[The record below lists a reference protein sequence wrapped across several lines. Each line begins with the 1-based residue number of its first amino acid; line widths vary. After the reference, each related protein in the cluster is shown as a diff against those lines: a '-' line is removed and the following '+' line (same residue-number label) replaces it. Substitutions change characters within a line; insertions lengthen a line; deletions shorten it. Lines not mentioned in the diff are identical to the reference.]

1 MLSSHDSRVAT
12 ISSRHETDEDDAIM
26 MAEIK
31 SYVKSHVNEEPKLS
45 KGKSLSK
52 IDSSPYAVN
61 HLKIFERS
69 MSSIS
74 AISDNKSDHHHH
86 KIYSNASNEVVIDDH
101 RSKRKQVRSARR
113 KKKLPTN
120 VDDLMNYYASLP
132 EDKPSIAKD
141 IIDTKQVTLPYA
153 ESTMKVQEIIHLDRS
168 VRMNSMSFKEYDKK
182 FTDPAAIQ
190 RWDPMFDTSK
200 LTKISLS
207 KLALKGSGDI
217 ASKTN
222 GGGTLGYDDANE
234 GFMSR
239 FHRKYPR
246 FLKTFY
252 FTDHDL
258 LTTPLRSDVW
268 MQRFMED
275 CYDESYQLCNTPIS
289 DPSKWRLR
297 NGLDLGAMECF
308 PKLVERVF
316 NIRYSV
322 LEVRTEIC
330 KQFLCSLEHFI
341 SVSDAVR
348 LGVQPLSSTT
358 SGDDDGDGE
367 DEEEESVYDGGRAQ
381 LFSMLLSEEYDLD
394 VLALFLHVRETI
406 QGMFRFRLRDMN
418 ASRVWINDVM
428 DVPTQV
434 PSKQIYA
441 KKTVFYRTQ
450 QVHDRTTITTTSN
463 ATTTAAGSSSG
474 ILKKSHGGGTNKGN
488 KSIIMER
495 NVVSTSSL
503 LDMKRSR
510 SLSSSLKESSVQHNS
525 RTMESSSDYHHR
537 SDNLPLP
544 STSNARKANVSRN
557 IDDNNNDKYNDDDDH
572 FVVINNMKRGGAS
585 KKVVPVTLPSHWH
598 YLRDASMPEAP
609 LLGFNRALLAL
620 LCITLL
626 PQHLQCNMSMRTYLT
641 DRIIEAAQKSMLASD
656 RQLKKKLSEGG
667 GGMNRDVSSVIPP
680 SADDDDISTVVDK
693 VVKVVP
699 LYVLLHTLCRE
710 WKKLSIEAKVNF
722 IEKGAGYE
730 SLRALH
736 DIYKDNC
743 ELMRMM
749 MKDIATTEQDHTNSE
764 SIMLT
769 KEKLL
774 RRLERKRVSGI
785 ATIAELEQIEDLR
798 AELNE
803 QRTIRYVQC
812 ITVMSAMNCM

>member
-1 MLSSHDSRVAT
+1 MISSYDVRVAT
-12 ISSRHETDEDDAIM
+12 MSLHHETDKDDAII

-31 SYVKSHVNEEPKLS
+31 SYVKSHVNVAKLS

-52 IDSSPYAVN
+52 IDSSPYAAN

-69 MSSIS
+69 MPSIS
-74 AISDNKSDHHHH
+74 AIGDNKSHHH
-86 KIYSNASNEVVIDDH
+86 KSYNNASNMVIDDH
-101 RSKRKQVRSARR
+101 RSKRKEMRSARR
-113 KKKLPTN
+113 KKLPTN

-141 IIDTKQVTLPYA
+141 IIDTKQITLPYA
-153 ESTMKVQEIIHLDRS
+153 ESTMKVQEFIHLDRS
-168 VRMNSMSFKEYDKK
+168 IRTNSMSFKEYDKK
-182 FTDPAAIQ
+182 FTDPTAIK
-190 RWDPMFDTSK
+190 RWDPKFDSSK
-200 LTKISLS
+200 LNNMSLL
-207 KLALKGSGDI
+207 KPALKDSGAG
-217 ASKTN
+217 ASKSIAE
-222 GGGTLGYDDANE
+222 YDDANV

-246 FLKTFY
+246 FLKTFH
-252 FTDHDL
+252 FTDQDL

-275 CYDESYQLCNTPIS
+275 CYDESYQLCNTPVS

-330 KQFLCSLEHFI
+330 KQFLCSLEHFM

-348 LGVQPLSSTT
+348 LGVQPISSTT
-358 SGDDDGDGE
+358 NNGDVDDE
-367 DEEEESVYDGGRAQ
+367 EEEESVYDGGRAQ

-394 VLALFLHVRETI
+394 ILALFLHIRETI

-418 ASRVWINDVM
+418 ASRVWINDVK
-428 DVPTQV
+428 DVPVQV

-450 QVHDRTTITTTSN
+450 QTHGRT
-463 ATTTAAGSSSG
+463 ATDTATAISSG
-474 ILKKSHGGGTNKGN
+474 NGVLKKSNGGGSSGGN
-488 KSIIMER
+488 KNGVTAER
-495 NVVSTSSL
+495 TVVSTSSL
-503 LDMKRSR
+503 VDMKRSR
-510 SLSSSLKESSVQHNS
+510 SSSLKESVPNS
-525 RTMESSSDYHHR
+525 RMMESSSSSDYKHHLE
-537 SDNLPLP
+537 SLP
-544 STSNARKANVSRN
+544 STSNARKGHVSRKN
-557 IDDNNNDKYNDDDDH
+557 DDDNDDNDKDNDDDH
-572 FVVINNMKRGGAS
+572 FDVNNRKVGAS

-598 YLRDASMPEAP
+598 FLRDASMPEAP

-620 LCITLL
+620 FCVTLL

-656 RQLKKKLSEGG
+656 RELKKKLLEGVG
-667 GGMNRDVSSVIPP
+667 VNRDVSGVTPP
-680 SADDDDISTVVDK
+680 STDDISTVVDK
-693 VVKVVP
+693 VVRVVP
-699 LYVLLHTLCRE
+699 LYVLLQTLCRE

-749 MKDIATTEQDHTNSE
+749 IKDISTTEQDHTNSE

-785 ATIAELEQIEDLR
+785 ATVAELELIEDLR

-803 QRTIRYVQC
+803 QRTIRYCKFSV
-812 ITVMSAMNCM
+812 

>member
-1 MLSSHDSRVAT
+1 MLSSYDGRVAT
-12 ISSRHETDEDDAIM
+12 MSETDKDDAIM

-31 SYVKSHVNEEPKLS
+31 SYVKSHHVNVGPKLS

-52 IDSSPYAVN
+52 IDSSPYAAN
-61 HLKIFERS
+61 HLKIFERN
-69 MSSIS
+69 MPSIS
-74 AISDNKSDHHHH
+74 AISDNKSHHH
-86 KIYSNASNEVVIDDH
+86 KSYNNASNMMIDDH
-101 RSKRKQVRSARR
+101 RSKRKEMRSARR
-113 KKKLPTN
+113 KKLPTN

-141 IIDTKQVTLPYA
+141 MIDTKQITLPYA
-153 ESTMKVQEIIHLDRS
+153 ESTMKVQEFIHLDRS
-168 VRMNSMSFKEYDKK
+168 IRTNSMSFKEYDKK
-182 FTDPAAIQ
+182 FTDPTAIQ
-190 RWDPMFDTSK
+190 RWNPMFDTSK
-200 LTKISLS
+200 LNNMSLF
-207 KLALKGSGDI
+207 KPALKDSDAG
-217 ASKTN
+217 ASKSIAE
-222 GGGTLGYDDANE
+222 YDDANA

-246 FLKTFY
+246 FLKTFH
-252 FTDHDL
+252 FTDQDL
-258 LTTPLRSDVW
+258 LTTSLRSDVW

-275 CYDESYQLCNTPIS
+275 CYDESYQLCNTPVS
-289 DPSKWRLR
+289 DPIKWRLR

-341 SVSDAVR
+341 SMSDAVR
-348 LGVQPLSSTT
+348 LGVQPISSTT
-358 SGDDDGDGE
+358 TNNGDDVE
-367 DEEEESVYDGGRAQ
+367 EEEEESVYDGGRAQ

-394 VLALFLHVRETI
+394 ILALFLHIRETI

-418 ASRVWINDVM
+418 VSRVWINDVK
-428 DVPTQV
+428 DVPAQV

-450 QVHDRTTITTTSN
+450 QTHGRTSAVT
-463 ATTTAAGSSSG
+463 ATTTTVSSNSG
-474 ILKKSHGGGTNKGN
+474 VLKKSNGGGNSGGN
-488 KSIIMER
+488 KNGVTVER
-495 NVVSTSSL
+495 TIVSTSSL
-503 LDMKRSR
+503 VNMKRSR
-510 SLSSSLKESSVQHNS
+510 SSSLKESVPNS
-525 RTMESSSDYHHR
+525 RTIESSSDYKH
-537 SDNLPLP
+537 NLESLP
-544 STSNARKANVSRN
+544 SSTSSNARKGHVSR
-557 IDDNNNDKYNDDDDH
+557 NDDDDDNDKDKDDDH
-572 FVVINNMKRGGAS
+572 FDVNNRKVGAS

-598 YLRDASMPEAP
+598 FLRDASMPEAP

-620 LCITLL
+620 FCVTLL

-656 RQLKKKLSEGG
+656 RELKKKLSEGG
-667 GGMNRDVSSVIPP
+667 GVNRDVSGVTPP
-680 SADDDDISTVVDK
+680 STDDISTVVDK

-699 LYVLLHTLCRE
+699 LYVLLQTLCRE

-749 MKDIATTEQDHTNSE
+749 IKDISTTEQDHTNSE
-764 SIMLT
+764 LIMLT

-785 ATIAELEQIEDLR
+785 ATVAELEMIEDLR

-803 QRTIRYVQC
+803 QRTIRYVDY
-812 ITVMSAMNCM
+812 IAMTTMDCMLSR